1 MIKILAIGNSF
12 SQDATHFLHQIAEAG
27 GVATKV
33 VNLYIGGCS
42 LETHWNNAEQHFP
55 AYEYELNGEPIGR
68 KVSIREALLED
79 EWDFITLQQVS
90 GQSGIL
96 ESYTPYLQKLSAFIT
111 SFAPHA
117 KQLIHQTWAYETD
130 SAHPDFAF
138 YNSNQ
143 QVMFGALT
151 AAYETI
157 AKSMGLSVIPCGEV
171 IQTLRR
177 RPPFDYPHGGQSL
190 CRDGFHL
197 DLVYGRYAA
206 AATWYKCLLKGNILT
221 NSFVPSDPES
231 GDINMEYLAVI
242 KGVVFQIIS
251 GREND

>member
-27 GVATKV
+27 DVPTKV

-42 LETHWNNAEQHFP
+42 LETHWNNAEQDLP
-55 AYEYELNGEPIGR
+55 AYEYELNGELIGQ

-96 ESYTPYLQKLSAFIT
+96 ESYTPTIQKLSAYVKLY
-111 SFAPHA
+111 APSA
-117 KQLIHQTWAYETD
+117 RQWIHQTWAYEID
-130 SAHPDFAF
+130 SAHPDFAH
-138 YNSNQ
+138 YDSNQ

-157 AKSMGLSVIPCGEV
+157 ANSMGLSVIPCGEV

-177 RPPFDYPHGGQSL
+177 NPPFDYPHGGQSL

-206 AATWYKCLLKGNILT
+206 AATCYKCLLKGNILT
-221 NSFVPSDPES
+221 NSFVPSGLNGETVYP
-231 GDINMEYLAVI
+231 EYLAAI
-242 KGVVFQIIS
+242 KEVVFQIMS
-251 GREND
+251 GR